1 MAERAA
7 GRAGSVAAAG
17 KGVGGRGRRR
27 LMLAAGG
34 LLIVS
39 LAVAWLVARRPA
51 DHPASGLAAP
61 PLQAGGIPC
70 RRDTLAHVHD
80 PTRLVV
86 VGRCSTVS
94 GIVRHAHYEP
104 RYGNRQLLVAVD
116 SSYRRFLLPE
126 NHGLLTVEVI
136 PTDEITVRI
145 PRAGQHA
152 SFHGAFVFNKNQR
165 AVELHPVWRID
176 IAGEETSSAPAR
188 GAGPTFAMRVDAP
201 PTVTVGELVA
211 VAVRT
216 ELVSQGQRRPAPE
229 AHVFLELSS
238 PSGKGLQWAAAAT
251 NSLGEA
257 TIHLVALQA
266 PGRLT
271 LTLYANDLQLRRQ
284 VITRLPLEVRR
295 R

>member
-1 MAERAA
+1 MAEPAAGGAGSVTAA
-7 GRAGSVAAAG
+7 GR
-17 KGVGGRGRRR
+17 GVGGRGRRP
-27 LMLAAGG
+27 LILAAAG
-34 LLIVS
+34 LLIVT
-39 LAVAWLVARRPA
+39 AAAAWLLARPPADRPA
-51 DHPASGLAAP
+51 TGLSAP

-70 RRDTLAHVHD
+70 RRDTMAHVHD

-86 VGRCSTVS
+86 IARCSTVS
-94 GIVRHAHYEP
+94 GLVRHVHYEP

-116 SSYRRFLLPE
+116 PSYRRFLLPE

-152 SFHGAFVFNKNQR
+152 SFHGAFVLNKNQR
-165 AVELHPVWRID
+165 AIELHPVWRID
-176 IAGEETSSAPAR
+176 VAGEETSSAPAR
-188 GAGPTFAMRVDAP
+188 GAGPTFSMSVRGP

-216 ELVSQGQRRPAPE
+216 ELVSHARRRPAPG